1 MAHATL
7 PWSLSNVKVFMFDD
21 LKERK
26 RLKTL
31 KRLTVKARGD
41 NFFAL
46 NFYKPVAA
54 QQR

>member
-21 LKERK
+21 LKKGK
-26 RLKTL
+26 RQ
-31 KRLTVKARGD
+31 TVKARGD

-54 QQR
+54 QQG